1 MTKDKLKAVIE
12 GILFAWGDPVDINDL
27 NKVVNINKRDLK
39 ALLEEM
45 ESDYENEERGLRIVN
60 INDSYQ
66 LSTKPENYEFISSF
80 VSDKNKKNLSNA
92 SLETLSIIAYKQPVT
107 KIEIE
112 EIRGVKCDG
121 TLKALSDYN
130 LIEIVGK
137 LDRIGKPNLYGT
149 TEEFLKKFGLSTIDE
164 LPPLEEEYSLETN
177 ILEEI

>member
-107 KIEIE
+107 KIEIA